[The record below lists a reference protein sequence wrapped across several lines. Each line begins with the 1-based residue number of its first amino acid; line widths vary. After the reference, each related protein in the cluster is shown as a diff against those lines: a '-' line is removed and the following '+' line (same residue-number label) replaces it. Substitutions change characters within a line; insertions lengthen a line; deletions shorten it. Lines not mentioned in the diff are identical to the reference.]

1 MAVLPSVK
9 KQDKKRE
16 RQRDR
21 GDPHIHT
28 VYLTGFPFLYHL
40 VGNREVFLGGLAVHT
55 YYSDLRYQLPLGQS
69 QNIKEGGKK
78 PQNLVN
84 SLSHGPSFDFPP
96 QSAHYCLLF
105 RVLIFLLFI
114 LSSAISWTQ

>member
-16 RQRDR
+16 RDR

-55 YYSDLRYQLPLGQS
+55 YYSDLRYHLPLGQS
-69 QNIKEGGKK
+69 QNIEEGEKK
-78 PQNLVN
+78 QNLVN

-96 QSAHYCLLF
+96 QSAHYWLLF
-105 RVLIFLLFI
+105 RVLIWLLFI